1 MMPFKSI
8 RVGPFDL
15 QVKLLS
21 GEDRDKC
28 LGMFSETQMAILMR
42 ETYATG
48 QQEGET
54 FLHELLHAIWCVF
67 GCKPKDNEE
76 RIISQMSIGLAQVM
90 CAKENEPMLTWLREK
105 LS

>member
-1 MMPFKSI
+1 MTIPLKTI

-15 QVKLLS
+15 ALKSLT

-42 ETYATG
+42 DTFASEQQRAETL
-48 QQEGET
+48 
-54 FLHELLHAIWCVF
+54 LHEIIHAIFAVM
-67 GCKPKDNEE
+67 GIADKDSHE
-76 RIISQMSIGLAQVM
+76 RKVSATSIGMAMVFRDNPKLIDYL
-90 CAKENEPMLTWLREK
+90 KEK

>member
-1 MMPFKSI
+1 MTPFKSI

-15 QVKLLS
+15 AIKTLT

-42 ETYATG
+42 ETFASE
-48 QQEGET
+48 QQEAET
-54 FLHELLHAIWCVF
+54 LLHEILHAIYAVF
-67 GCKPKDNEE
+67 GVKGKDPEE
-76 RIISQMSIGLAQVM
+76 RVISQMSIGMATVFHDNPKLID
-90 CAKENEPMLTWLREK
+90 WLRKK